1 MTIITFC
8 KLSSKEIFLF
18 LHIFVRRSL
27 QERVHSEMK
36 TCARLYYC
44 QHIQPTVLIFQSAL
58 IVQLVLKAEHC
69 IRFEI
74 GRACVLFISEWIPT
88 LRRLAGGLK
97 HWSNFVFRIRGWVV
111 ELGKYTYITGFPIPF
126 SARGGNGPTL
136 RGGTQGGGI
145 GQVEGGMPRETS
157 RQ

>member
-74 GRACVLFISEWIPT
+74 GRACVLFISEWIST

-97 HWSNFVFRIRGWVV
+97 HWSIFVFPIRGWVV
-111 ELGKYTYITGFPIPF
+111 ELGKYTYIIFEHLLNIDNLIPHDHNLPTISYYCDHFLINWCWDTTGL
-126 SARGGNGPTL
+126 G
-136 RGGTQGGGI
+136 
-145 GQVEGGMPRETS
+145 
-157 RQ
+157 